1 MQNEVNQ
8 VRSWA
13 EVSSSDKF
21 LSLSLENQE
30 RARELY
36 YQDNVAPRVPKGM
49 EQRARALFDQDT
61 LAVNDQHALDNED
74 YSYDADAVDSPA
86 QGGIEAMDFVKEAGG
101 GALTGTGAMIS
112 GAGDLVRPNPQERAP
127 VETPNGEFT
136 PLSARI
142 GSLTDPVTNAIAN
155 AIDAPARAVG
165 EWLSGKGKAISDS
178 KTDAAKE
185 ALKASTPTGDIDS
198 PSTWSMGEDPSVA
211 GYGLHLANLAGQFG
225 PQAGAM
231 IATKGRSIQTPAMM
245 GIGGL
250 QAGGSAGD
258 EVEQRITE
266 TLDAD
271 LQASS
276 GLYQKLR
283 QTMPEQEA
291 RKSLIETARSAA
303 FDGAAPVGALGGL
316 ATQVALGP
324 LQRSIGGSVGRKLA
338 AGTLIEAPLEGL
350 QEVAETTEARRSTNK
365 SIEEDRSLTEGTFGD
380 FALGALGGTGFSV
393 AGTALS
399 GKDASSQASADEVS
413 QEPESTF
420 ENTPAPLAIEGPGL
434 QGLPQPGQ
442 VFYGDSQGGMQDIG
456 PIKSVDGVMQ
466 PTPQSQQWVNPNNR
480 TDAQASLIGG
490 EGMEAQTPRGAPA
503 GLQGQ
508 FIPSQEQQSMT
519 PPAKM
524 GLMLDGNIERL
535 GLPEPEAFVVDSEGN
550 TQRGATAPQVF
561 NEPPMK
567 GGAGMDQQ
575 APTAPPKQQKSAP
588 KAMPDEKSPQERAQY
603 SWDSMNTFERNAAA
617 ANILGARG
625 VLAKNTATKAWNKLS
640 SEQQAKLVTGLESQQ
655 GKRWID
661 PNQKVTDQTGPVL
674 QNRDRTSQDSI
685 NQMRS
690 ISNNPDYSRLKTSG
704 FLSDGAPVVVDEN
717 IQIPVSQVGVTDTA
731 SAGSERFNVQYA
743 VVEADQL
750 MTSNSIDGTT
760 NAEYQTGAAG
770 KARAIAGNGRITGLQ
785 SAWAKGNASQ
795 YKADMAVDRMHG
807 IAPAVI
813 EGMRNPILV
822 RLLPQDQVTDNIGDL
837 SNRDEKGR
845 LSPVEQAKTDMGRI
859 DLDSLKFTAEGA
871 IGGEAIHQFR
881 MAQPAA
887 ERVSEAEARKRLTSA
902 IFQKAYGND
911 QLTEIQSGESDDAKS
926 IMSALAQAAPSMSRL
941 EGAGEFDVRPL
952 VTQAGIAAVNAA
964 RRGTKLADYVQQS
977 EMGIDP
983 MVYPILEMMLN
994 DNGNIRSSKY
1004 IGEQLTNM
1012 AKLAYD
1018 EANSPSSDMFG
1029 EKPKRTA
1036 EQVIQDALTGVQG
1049 YGQINDGRGQESL
1062 GQPGRSEPDAQMVE
1076 GPEGGRERPADTRQ
1090 TAPAQQEPAR
1100 KQPETEV
1107 TEKPIN
1113 LESTETSVRVYG
1125 DVDTIRQRLRA
1136 EGINFSGAEIDG
1148 GLSFGKK
1155 LESKI
1160 KAVFSEDLDQEAM
1173 TDMADDTPIEMVQAE
1188 AVAPW
1193 GDRSFTLYVDEEYG
1207 PPPPHTKAYEAAKS
1221 APKGSVTHGLTVRP
1235 SGKQWHNLYLSHGNG
1250 DFSSVSVGK
1259 DMPSNTAE
1267 LIEQGF
1273 SDYDNKQKK
1282 QANALEEKNAISAKE
1297 VAIAKENNL
1306 VLGRELGTIIPN
1318 TGKQFKSAKI
1328 IADHGDGTFTLRG
1341 VQGNKQAEL
1350 RGLSASSIVRAMDR
1364 QNLQS
1369 GAKSE
1374 GSTPETWRKNYLLAK
1389 KRATELGLDPKEHGK
1404 LPGLVKAIDAAI
1416 AEKAKPEAPALDL
1429 AQQTEET
1436 LAAEAERLEQL
1447 QKEEAAQKAK
1457 QKAAESKA
1465 RERDADKARAD
1476 EVVDD
1481 FQLGQQAEE
1490 VMSGMGDIFATESKP
1505 ADKGIAAQ
1513 DNDSQVTVVD
1523 DQYNPNPTEAQ
1534 KQAGNYKKAH
1544 VKFQGLD
1551 ITIENPVGSERSGVD
1566 PDGNA
1571 WSNTIKHD
1579 YGYIK
1584 RTTGADGDHVDVFIG
1599 KDTDSDKVFVID
1611 QPHKN
1616 GKFDEHKVM
1625 LGFKGRV
1632 QAVAAYKGNY
1642 QKGWKVGP
1650 ITEMTVGEFK
1660 QWLSNGDTTKP
1671 VETVAK
1677 PAAEQAKPNQAVED
1691 YGEKM
1696 AGAIKDQPK
1705 TSLSE
1710 NLTDEDI
1717 ASQALSKIW
1726 PAKEVMESDDDFIA
1740 AFAYVARSRIPA
1752 KPRVK
1757 YKIDRWVKSVQG
1769 SRRFAQSAATGKI
1782 TIESLSSAA
1791 TIANSGLEEY
1801 ANKVKLLMQIDRK
1814 DWGRIGDIH
1823 DYSKAYRFDDEGN
1836 KQPSPHISVNIDGVI
1851 TKIDGATT
1859 IEETFSKVKKA
1870 VSKDSKVASENDPR
1884 QFEIRTVRSTGDIFI
1899 NRKGDKEY
1907 RELKSF
1913 KKGELAAARDFV
1925 RNNTDDL
1932 AAEWEAVKERDN
1944 VSKADV
1950 RGDTN
1955 AERAGKDY
1963 RNGKDV
1969 TSEEFGETFGFRGVE
1984 FGNWVSQGKGQA
1996 DRQGMLNA
2004 AYDALLDLAS
2014 IVGVPPKAISLN
2026 GSLGIAFGSRGKG
2039 KASAHYE
2046 TDNIVINLT
2055 KTKGA
2060 GSLAH
2065 EWFHA
2070 LDNYF
2075 SRSRGVTPFDGNNAA
2090 YNKAN
2095 YITYKPEPMMA
2106 LKTSLNK
2113 KGIRPY
2119 LITKAEYDRRVERG
2133 VNFDAADWTPDTN
2146 HPAGVRPK
2154 VEKAFAG
2161 LVNELDKS
2169 PMLARAEKIDKGKV
2183 DGYWSS
2189 IIERAARS
2197 FESYVIQRLEDQG
2210 ISNQYLANVV
2220 TLENFKR
2227 DEGRYPYLTNEEL
2240 KPVAEKFDTLFSTI
2254 ESRET
2259 DSGVQLYKTDSKNN
2273 AAGIKAEAI
2282 TDALASTPELAGVK
2296 VVQSFEDLPARARK
2310 QAEIDGV
2317 NPGDLNGIYVNGTS
2331 YVVADN
2337 HATVTEAVR
2346 TAVHEEVGHLGIRGL
2361 LGDKLTPTMER
2372 IYSSMAAT
2380 ASGRK
2385 LIKDIRADYGHLR
2398 DKDQRQAV
2406 AEELIAHLI
2415 ETGDKPTLVQR
2426 FVSKVRELLRTM
2438 FPQVKWTNLDV
2449 LALGEQSRAWLRRGM
2464 DAEKAGTRYSAKASD
2479 KPQTK
2484 TAAFK
2489 KWFGNS
2495 KVVDANGDPK
2505 VLYHGTASDISEFKG
2520 MVWGSENADLAN
2532 DYAFLRGQE
2541 TEAGEVIMPLYMSA
2555 QAPFDSD
2562 LGLSRYVTA
2571 AEFFN
2576 AMVEQAQDQ
2585 GRSMSQADIARL
2597 SDLLDV
2603 VDKASK
2609 REESGPDYRRHSFW
2623 NYPSMSFG
2631 DDGAKAIQDALKLTG
2646 FDSIKMIED
2655 GQVTY
2660 GAFKSEQVKSTTG
2673 NNGDFDGTNPDI
2685 RYSLK
2690 SKKNKHTSESF
2701 SDLTDKQKAALNKI
2715 APLTTQQKAAEW
2727 FRDKTDRALLKI
2739 RQGLV
2744 DRFAALREL
2753 DEAAFGEDIL
2763 NTDITSSSWV
2773 LARMSSAASGA
2784 LHAMLNNGRIYLDQ
2798 KQKVID
2804 IQDGDALGLGAT
2816 LARLGSPAEIE
2827 RFMGWIA
2834 GNRSARLAAEGR
2846 ENLFNADDIDALKTL
2861 NNGKT
2866 DSGKTRKALYD
2877 DVFKE
2882 FQQYRDDILAI
2893 AEQTGIITAE
2903 NRALWRDEFYVPFYR
2918 VMDEEAKVGG
2928 PGGTKGLTRQ
2938 EAYKKLKGGK
2948 QNLNDLLQNTMLNF
2962 NHLLTASLKNQAAAQ
2977 ALSNAEQI
2985 GVAEKTTEAARD
2997 KKASTFVLVDGKQ
3010 QWYNIDDP
3018 LVFEALSMISDGGLN
3033 TSAVKVMSFFKRTF
3047 TNMTTITPQFIIANL
3062 LRDSMQATATSPVSK
3077 NFLKNIVTGGKDWT
3091 DGKKRARMMA
3101 TGGAF
3106 SFGHIYNNDPHEMK
3120 AHLTRNL
3127 TSAQLLSSTKLIP
3140 TALRAGWDAWN
3151 SAASAAENSNRAA
3164 IFSQNEQSKGKLA
3177 AAFEARD
3184 LMDFS
3189 MNGAWPAVRF
3199 LIRVVPF
3206 LNARLQGLDKLYRS
3220 GVKPSLLTA
3229 FGKGNATDKQAAK
3242 RFLAVVG
3249 ALSAA
3254 SMALMMVNNDD
3265 EEYRKLEEWQKDT
3278 YWFVRFGSKAYF
3290 IPKPFEVGV
3299 IATIAERLMQQGIDD
3314 KATGELF
3321 RKRMGHALT
3330 QTFSFSPVP
3339 HAFQPILDVYS
3350 NMDAFT
3356 ERPIESMG
3364 MDRLSKG
3371 LRSRPDTTAPAKAL
3385 SAVSRSLGDDFPLA
3399 VSPVQA
3405 DHLIAGYLGQVGAWG
3420 AGLVDTMWRTAKG
3433 ETQPARHWHE
3443 YQPIRRFY
3451 KDLDTPNAY
3460 TRYSTLFYEGLRE
3473 SSKAYADVSELQK
3486 LGREDQAREA
3496 IESKRDILSMRTS
3509 LNKAQRQL
3517 SKINNRIGMVRIGGM
3532 DADEKRREIDRLN
3545 VIKSR
3550 ITEAAGKQIEDMK
3563 AKR

>member
-1 MQNEVNQ
+1 MQNESKS
-8 VRSWA
+8 VRTWS
-13 EVSSSDKF
+13 EVAGSEQFRALGPDH
-21 LSLSLENQE
+21 QE

-61 LAVNDQHALDNED
+61 LGSSQQSSLDDENYD
-74 YSYDADAVDSPA
+74 YSAGVVDFPA
-86 QGGIEAMDFVKEAGG
+86 QGGIEAMDFAKEAGG

-112 GAGDLVRPNPQERAP
+112 GAGDLVRPSPQERTPA
-127 VETPNGEFT
+127 ETPNGEFT

-338 AGTLIEAPLEGL
+338 AGTLIEAPLEGV

-365 SIEEDRSLTEGTFGD
+365 SIEENRSLTEGTFGD
-380 FALGALGGTGFSV
+380 FALGALGGAGFSV

-399 GKDASSQASADEVS
+399 GKDANPQTAVDE
-413 QEPESTF
+413 QDATF
-420 ENTPAPLAIEGPGL
+420 ENTPAPLAIDGPGL

-519 PPAKM
+519 PPANM

-550 TQRGATAPQVF
+550 TQRGATSPQVF

-603 SWDSMNTFERNAAA
+603 SWDSMNTFERNKAAQDTLGYSDADMTEAAA
-617 ANILGARG
+617 
-625 VLAKNTATKAWNKLS
+625 KAWDQLAEQDQQKLADAMDQDS
-640 SEQQAKLVTGLESQQ
+640 GQ
-655 GKRWID
+655 RWD
-661 PNQKVTDQTGPVL
+661 APNQKISDKDRPVL
-674 QNRDRTSQDSI
+674 QNRDRSTDASITQMQDI
-685 NQMRS
+685 K
-690 ISNNPDYSRLKTSG
+690 NNPDYDRLSVSRDFG
-704 FLSDGAPVVVDEN
+704 NGAPVVEPGADFPAT
-717 IQIPVSQVGVTDTA
+717 QLGR
-731 SAGSERFNVQYA
+731 SERTTTSTGRKIPVQYA

-750 MTSNSIDGTT
+750 LPSNDALGNSIP
-760 NAEYQTGAAG
+760 EYANGVEG
-770 KARAIAGNGRITGLQ
+770 KSRAIAGNGRVAGITA
-785 SAWAKGNASQ
+785 AWKSSKPVKAEA
-795 YKADMAVDRMHG
+795 YKKQMIEDTQHG
-807 IAPAVI
+807 IDPKVI
-813 EGMRNPILV
+813 RAMKQPVLV
-822 RLLPQDQVTDNIGDL
+822 RIMPLSEVSNNIGDE
-837 SNRDEKGR
+837 SNVSGQAG
-845 LSPVEQAKTDMGRI
+845 LSPTEQANTDMRRI
-859 DLDSLKFTAEGA
+859 DLAELSLTEDNELSENTVLDFIKGMPKSELGTLLTKSG
-871 IGGEAIHQFR
+871 R
-881 MAQPAA
+881 PTPAA
-887 ERVSEAEARKRLTSA
+887 YARAEAAL
-902 IFQKAYGND
+902 FQQAYQNEA
-911 QLTEIQSGESDDAKS
+911 LTENLVDLKGDAKF
-926 IMSALAQAAPSMSRL
+926 IMNALMRAAPAMAKL
-941 EGAGEFDVRPL
+941 EGAGIYDIRPL
-952 VTQAGIAAVNAA
+952 VSEAAEVAVNA
-964 RRGTKLADYVQQS
+964 RRQGIKLS
-977 EMGIDP
+977 EFIKMGDFGRNP
-983 MVYPILEMMLN
+983 QVMPILEMMIES
-994 DNGNIRSSKY
+994 GQRTTA
-1004 IGEQLTNM
+1004 IGDKLINLAQM
-1012 AKLAYD
+1012 AYT
-1018 EANSPSSDMFG
+1018 EANKAGQDMFG
-1029 EKPKRTA
+1029 EVDKQSP
-1036 EQVIQDALTGVQG
+1036 EALMKKAF
-1049 YGQINDGRGQESL
+1049 DGEKAN
-1062 GQPGRSEPDAQMVE
+1062 AQ
-1076 GPEGGRERPADTRQ
+1076 
-1090 TAPAQQEPAR
+1090 
-1100 KQPETEV
+1100 
-1107 TEKPIN
+1107 
-1113 LESTETSVRVYG
+1113 
-1125 DVDTIRQRLRA
+1125 
-1136 EGINFSGAEIDG
+1136 EIDG
-1148 GLSFGKK
+1148 TPETLGDDGRSRPDASNAEGR
-1155 LESKI
+1155 
-1160 KAVFSEDLDQEAM
+1160 A
-1173 TDMADDTPIEMVQAE
+1173 ADGEGQSDSGAVQADQPAKPE
-1188 AVAPW
+1188 AEQAKVKPW
-1193 GDRSFTLYVDEEYG
+1193 GDRSFTLNMDDEYG
-1207 PPPPHTKAYEAAKS
+1207 PALPHREAYEAAKS
-1221 APKGSVTHGLTVRP
+1221 APSGSVTHGLTVRP
-1235 SGKQWHNLYLSHGNG
+1235 SGKQWHNLYLSHDGG
-1250 DFSSVSVGK
+1250 DFSSISVGK
-1259 DMPSNTAE
+1259 DMPSNVAD

-1273 SDYDNKQKK
+1273 SDYDKKQKK
-1282 QANALEEKNAISAKE
+1282 QEQATKDKDAVSAKE
-1297 VAIAKENNL
+1297 AAIAKENNL

-1328 IADHGDGTFTLRG
+1328 ITDHGDGTFTLRG

-1350 RGLSASSIVRAMDR
+1350 RGLSASSIVRAVDR
-1364 QNLQS
+1364 YNLNA
-1369 GAKSE
+1369 GTESE
-1374 GSTPETWRKNYLLAK
+1374 AWRKNYLLAK

-1404 LPGLVKAIDAAI
+1404 LPGLVKAIDAFNAEPVASQPNQPGKYRKLDSEGAVTDGAGI
-1416 AEKAKPEAPALDL
+1416 KKGEQFLTSSGRLTTPYPSKVAEKHSAEWLIDNATQEAESRGDDFNASIFKNTTTLKNGTLTDSDRESMNEYLFGQQPEVLRKTLKDIESSAPALDL

-1457 QKAAESKA
+1457 QKDSESKA

-1481 FQLGQQAEE
+1481 FQLGQPAEE
-1490 VMSGMGDIFATESKP
+1490 VMSGMGDIFDTQQTEVKPSKADADPEAGLEQDAPIPAGDWRTQIGGNNFRNNKDGITVRKDDRVIHIRGANSISASKKALELATQDIRELHHAAAKENPSDPFSEATIWLDGNGDMIRKKGTKKIIGALAGVLKQSPVKTDASKKSEAKPKDDKKADKARTELSTEAKEYAAVLRRNANDFNGIYKGASLKPVAIDFAEHAIENGNRMTDAELQGLADKHSVPLDIIRQLSSNHFTYEGLAFAVEQKIPEARALRSEAREIKANKKAVQTKP
-1505 ADKGIAAQ
+1505 AEAIEDFGEKIGGARKDAWNGFKDDLNKI
-1513 DNDSQVTVVD
+1513 SD
-1523 DQYNPNPTEAQ
+1523 DQ
-1534 KQAGNYKKAH
+1534 
-1544 VKFQGLD
+1544 
-1551 ITIENPVGSERSGVD
+1551 
-1566 PDGNA
+1566 
-1571 WSNTIKHD
+1571 
-1579 YGYIK
+1579 
-1584 RTTGADGDHVDVFIG
+1584 
-1599 KDTDSDKVFVID
+1599 
-1611 QPHKN
+1611 
-1616 GKFDEHKVM
+1616 
-1625 LGFKGRV
+1625 
-1632 QAVAAYKGNY
+1632 
-1642 QKGWKVGP
+1642 
-1650 ITEMTVGEFK
+1650 
-1660 QWLSNGDTTKP
+1660 
-1671 VETVAK
+1671 
-1677 PAAEQAKPNQAVED
+1677 
-1691 YGEKM
+1691 
-1696 AGAIKDQPK
+1696 
-1705 TSLSE
+1705 
-1710 NLTDEDI
+1710 I
-1717 ASQALSKIW
+1717 ASQSLSKIW
-1726 PAKEVMESDDDFIA
+1726 PEPNYSAMIESGESPIT
-1740 AFAYVARSRIPA
+1740 VALIRALREEITS

-1757 YKIDRWVKSVQG
+1757 YKLTRWAESVREARSTANALLDGTLAADQFLSELRKSG
-1769 SRRFAQSAATGKI
+1769 TTLEGFAGRVELYSLVGHEKSLAKIYFAKHRYSLYRGEKDVTLWVVENNNTSGTFGGWPSQIATGK
-1782 TIESLSSAA
+1782 TKEQAIEAF
-1791 TIANSGLEEY
+1791 
-1801 ANKVKLLMQIDRK
+1801 K
-1814 DWGRIGDIH
+1814 
-1823 DYSKAYRFDDEGN
+1823 KAYSDMPE
-1836 KQPSPHISVNIDGVI
+1836 
-1851 TKIDGATT
+1851 
-1859 IEETFSKVKKA
+1859 
-1870 VSKDSKVASENDPR
+1870 
-1884 QFEIRTVRSTGDIFI
+1884 
-1899 NRKGDKEY
+1899 KGDKKAKQSFDIWSERGREGYLVGKKIGRHYAEFAGPFKTTKEAREYVINSEKELTDKLEKY
-1907 RELKSF
+1907 REIPSERRDTERPRIGEDHR
-1913 KKGELAAARDFV
+1913 KGQDV
-1925 RNNTDDL
+1925 SPDL
-1932 AAEWEAVKERDN
+1932 FAEE
-1944 VSKADV
+1944 
-1950 RGDTN
+1950 
-1955 AERAGKDY
+1955 
-1963 RNGKDV
+1963 
-1969 TSEEFGETFGFRGVE
+1969 FGFRGVE
-1984 FGNWVSQGKGQA
+1984 FGNWVEQGRRQA
-1996 DRQGMLNA
+1996 DLNH
-2004 AYDALLDLAS
+2004 AYDALMDMAAVLD
-2014 IVGVPPKAISLN
+2014 VPAKAISLN
-2026 GSLGIAFGSRGKG
+2026 GALSLAFGARGKG
-2039 KASAHYE
+2039 GKDAAKAHYE
-2046 TDNIVINLT
+2046 PGKVVINLSKRT
-2055 KTKGA
+2055 GA
-2060 GSLAH
+2060 GSLGH
-2065 EWFHA
+2065 EWWHA

-2075 SRSRGVTPFDGNNAA
+2075 SRERDSRTDYMTTERDVNLSSRSSNYHYADKRVRKEMVDAFGEVVKRINETALEARSRMLD
-2090 YNKAN
+2090 NK
-2095 YITYKPEPMMA
+2095 
-2106 LKTSLNK
+2106 
-2113 KGIRPY
+2113 R
-2119 LITKAEYDRRVERG
+2119 TKEY
-2133 VNFDAADWTPDTN
+2133 WTTT
-2146 HPAGVRPK
+2146 
-2154 VEKAFAG
+2154 E
-2161 LVNELDKS
+2161 EMS
-2169 PMLARAEKIDKGKV
+2169 ARA
-2183 DGYWSS
+2183 
-2189 IIERAARS
+2189 
-2197 FESYVIQRLEDQG
+2197 FESYL
-2210 ISNQYLANVV
+2210 ISKLQDNNAHNDYLANIV
-2220 TLENFKR
+2220 
-2227 DEGRYPYLTNEEL
+2227 DESTWEAAEALGFEMDGSYPYPTAGEI
-2240 KPVAEKFDTLFSTI
+2240 PAIRAGFDHFFNTI

-2259 DSGVQLYKTDSKNN
+2259 DSGVQLYKTSSKEG
-2273 AAGIKAEAI
+2273 ATGVEAQAI
-2282 TDALASTPELAGVK
+2282 TDAIANMPELAGVK
-2296 VVQSFEDLPARARK
+2296 VVQSFEDLPARALK

-2337 HATVTEAVR
+2337 HATVAEAVR

-2406 AEELIAHLI
+2406 AEELIAHLL

-2426 FVSKVRELLRTM
+2426 FVSKVRELLRAM

-2464 DAEKAGTRYSAKASD
+2464 
-2479 KPQTK
+2479 
-2484 TAAFK
+2484 
-2489 KWFGNS
+2489 
-2495 KVVDANGDPK
+2495 
-2505 VLYHGTASDISEFKG
+2505 
-2520 MVWGSENADLAN
+2520 
-2532 DYAFLRGQE
+2532 
-2541 TEAGEVIMPLYMSA
+2541 
-2555 QAPFDSD
+2555 
-2562 LGLSRYVTA
+2562 
-2571 AEFFN
+2571 
-2576 AMVEQAQDQ
+2576 
-2585 GRSMSQADIARL
+2585 
-2597 SDLLDV
+2597 
-2603 VDKASK
+2603 
-2609 REESGPDYRRHSFW
+2609 
-2623 NYPSMSFG
+2623 
-2631 DDGAKAIQDALKLTG
+2631 
-2646 FDSIKMIED
+2646 
-2655 GQVTY
+2655 
-2660 GAFKSEQVKSTTG
+2660 KSEKSEKSSAG

-2701 SDLTDKQKAALNKI
+2701 NDLTDKQKAALNKI

-2753 DEAAFGEDIL
+2753 DEAAHGEDIL
-2763 NTDITSSSWV
+2763 NTDITNSSWV

-2846 ENLFNADDIDALKTL
+2846 ENLFSADDIDALKTL

-2882 FQQYRDDILAI
+2882 FQQYRDDVLAI

-2918 VMDEEAKVGG
+2918 VMDEDAKAGG

-3018 LVFEALSMISDGGLN
+3018 MVFEALSMIGDGGLN

-3062 LRDSMQATATSPVSK
+3062 LRDSMQATATSPVSM
-3077 NFLKNIVTGGKDWT
+3077 NFMKNILTGGKDWS

-3120 AHLTRNL
+3120 AHLTRDL
-3127 TSAQLLSSTKLIP
+3127 KSAQLLSSTKLIP
-3140 TALRAGWDAWN
+3140 EALKAGWDAWN
-3151 SAASAAENSNRAA
+3151 AAANAAENANRAA
-3164 IFSQNEQSKGKLA
+3164 IFSQNEKSKGKLA

-3189 MNGAWPAVRF
+3189 MHGAWPAVRF
-3199 LIRVVPF
+3199 LIRVIPF
-3206 LNARLQGLDKLYRS
+3206 LNARLQGLDKLHRS
-3220 GVKPSLLTA
+3220 GVKPTLLTA
-3229 FGKGNATDKQAAK
+3229 FGKGNASDKQAMK
-3242 RFLAVVG
+3242 RFITVVG
-3249 ALSAA
+3249 AISAA
-3254 SMALMMVNNDD
+3254 SMALMLVNNDD

-3278 YWFVRFGSKAYF
+3278 YWFVRFGGKAFF

-3299 IATIAERLMQQGIDD
+3299 IATMAERLLQQGIDD

-3321 RKRMGHALT
+3321 KQRLGHAIT
-3330 QTFSFSPVP
+3330 QTFAFSVVP
-3339 HAFQPILDVYS
+3339 HALQPVLDIYS

-3356 ERPIESMG
+3356 DRPIESMG

-3371 LRSRPDTTAPAKAL
+3371 LRARADTTAPAHAL
-3385 SAVSRSLGDDFPLA
+3385 SSATRVFGDDFPLA

-3405 DHLIAGYLGQVGAWG
+3405 DHLIKGYLGQVGAWG

-3473 SSKAYADVSELQK
+3473 SGKVYADVMELQK
-3486 LGREDQAREA
+3486 LGKEDQMRET
-3496 IESKRDILSMRTS
+3496 INKNRDMLGMRKN
-3509 LNKAQRQL
+3509 LNRAQRDL
-3517 SKINNRIGMVRIGGM
+3517 SKINARIGMIRIGGL
-3532 DADEKRREIDRLN
+3532 DAEEKRREIDRLT

-3550 ITEAAGKQIEDMK
+3550 ITEAAGKQVEAMK
-3563 AKR
+3563 AAR

>member
-13 EVSSSDKF
+13 EVSGSDKF

-86 QGGIEAMDFVKEAGG
+86 QGGIKAMDFAKEAGG

-112 GAGDLVRPNPQERAP
+112 GIGDLVRPNPQERTP
-127 VETPNGEFT
+127 VETPKGEFT

-266 TLDAD
+266 TPDAD

-324 LQRSIGGSVGRKLA
+324 LQRSIGGSVGRKIA

-380 FALGALGGTGFSV
+380 FALGALGGAGFSV

-434 QGLPQPGQ
+434 QGLPQPDQ
-442 VFYGDSQGGMQDIG
+442 VFYGDSQGNMQDIG
-456 PIKSVDGVMQ
+456 PIKNVDGVMQ
-466 PTPQSQQWVNPNNR
+466 PSPQSLQWVNPSNR
-480 TDAQASLIGG
+480 TDATASLIGG

-519 PPAKM
+519 PPANM

-655 GKRWID
+655 GKRWTD
-661 PNQKVTDQTGPVL
+661 PNQRVADQSGPVL
-674 QNRDRTSQDSI
+674 QNRDRTSGKALE
-685 NQMRS
+685 QMRD
-690 ISNNPDYSRLKTSG
+690 ISNKPDYMRLGYSRDFG
-704 FLSDGAPVVVDEN
+704 NGAPVIEEGLKLPSS
-717 IQIPVSQVGVTDTA
+717 QLGKQEQMTTSQGRRIPA
-731 SAGSERFNVQYA
+731 QYA
-743 VVEADQL
+743 VIESDQL
-750 MTSNSIDGTT
+750 LPSNQSDGTVNT
-760 NAEYQTGAAG
+760 TYATGEEG
-770 KARAIAGNGRITGLQ
+770 KSRAIAGNGRVAGLQ
-785 SAWAKGNASQ
+785 AAWRKGNADT
-795 YKADMAVDRMHG
+795 YKTDMIEDAGAHG
-807 IAPAVI
+807 IDGAVI
-813 EGMRNPILV
+813 QKMKQPVLV
-822 RLLPQDQVTDNIGDL
+822 RVMPRSEITQNIGDE
-837 SNRDEKGR
+837 SNRSGQLDLNK
-845 LSPVEQAKTDMGRI
+845 LEQAKTDMRHLNLLDLKYGANGQITPETVMQFIQSMPSNENLMI
-859 DLDSLKFTAEGA
+859 D
-871 IGGEAIHQFR
+871 GEIS
-881 MAQPAA
+881 
-887 ERVSEAEARKRLTSA
+887 SEATDRLETA
-902 IFQKAYGND
+902 VFHKAYDND
-911 QLTEIQSGESDDAKS
+911 KLTVMQSQKDDESKS
-926 IMSALAQAAPSMSRL
+926 IIAALLQAAPHMIKL
-941 EGAGEFDVRPL
+941 EGAGEVYDIRPL
-952 VTQAGIAAVNAA
+952 IIEAAMSAINA
-964 RRGTKLADYVQQS
+964 RRRGIRLSEYVKQA
-977 EMGIDP
+977 EMGISP
-983 MVYPILEMMLN
+983 EAYPIMEMMLN
-994 DNGNIRSSKY
+994 DKGAIRSGKY
-1004 IGEQLTNM
+1004 IGEQFINM
-1012 AKLAYD
+1012 VDTAFN
-1018 EANSPSSDMFG
+1018 EADKPSTDMYG
-1029 EKPKRTA
+1029 DVPKRTQEQTIKDSLTEVEGHGQLNATGSEKTMGQQGGPESTAQVDEWQSGRPGRPTDTEQAAPTQPEA
-1036 EQVIQDALTGVQG
+1036 EQAKV
-1049 YGQINDGRGQESL
+1049 
-1062 GQPGRSEPDAQMVE
+1062 
-1076 GPEGGRERPADTRQ
+1076 
-1090 TAPAQQEPAR
+1090 
-1100 KQPETEV
+1100 K
-1107 TEKPIN
+1107 
-1113 LESTETSVRVYG
+1113 
-1125 DVDTIRQRLRA
+1125 
-1136 EGINFSGAEIDG
+1136 
-1148 GLSFGKK
+1148 
-1155 LESKI
+1155 
-1160 KAVFSEDLDQEAM
+1160 
-1173 TDMADDTPIEMVQAE
+1173 
-1188 AVAPW
+1188 PW
-1193 GDRSFTLYVDEEYG
+1193 GDRSFTLNMDDEYG
-1207 PPPPHTKAYEAAKS
+1207 PALPHREAYEAAKS
-1221 APKGSVTHGLTVRP
+1221 APSGSVTHGLTVRP
-1235 SGKQWHNLYLSHGNG
+1235 SGKQWHNLYLSHDGG
-1250 DFSSVSVGK
+1250 DFSSISVGK
-1259 DMPSNTAE
+1259 DMPSNVAE

-1273 SDYDNKQKK
+1273 SDYDKKQKK
-1282 QANALEEKNAISAKE
+1282 QEQAAKGKDAVSAKE
-1297 VAIAKENNL
+1297 AAIAKENNL

-1328 IADHGDGTFTLRG
+1328 ITDHGDGTFTLRG
-1341 VQGNKQAEL
+1341 VQGNKQAQL
-1350 RGLSASSIVRAMDR
+1350 SGLSASSIVRAMDR
-1364 QNLQS
+1364 HNLNA
-1369 GAKSE
+1369 GAESE
-1374 GSTPETWRKNYLLAK
+1374 AWRSNYLRAAKIARDLGINPKQHKKLA
-1389 KRATELGLDPKEHGK
+1389 D
-1404 LPGLVKAIDAAI
+1404 LVAAIDAFN
-1416 AEKAKPEAPALDL
+1416 AEPVAQQGSQAPTLDL
-1429 AQQTEET
+1429 TQQTEET

-1457 QKAAESKA
+1457 QKAAESKQ

-1481 FQLGQQAEE
+1481 FQLGQPAEDA
-1490 VMSGMGDIFATESKP
+1490 MSGMDDIFATESKR

-1513 DNDSQVTVVD
+1513 DNDNQVTVVD
-1523 DQYNPNPTEAQ
+1523 NQYNPNPTEAQ

-1566 PDGNA
+1566 PDGNT

-1616 GKFDEHKVM
+1616 GKFDEHKIM
-1625 LGFKGRV
+1625 LGFKGRA

-1650 ITEMTVGEFK
+1650 VTEMTVGDFK
-1660 QWLSNGDTTKP
+1660 QWLNNGDTTKP
-1671 VETVAK
+1671 VE
-1677 PAAEQAKPNQAVED
+1677 AAEKPVASQAKPEQAIED
-1691 YGEKM
+1691 FGEKM

-1710 NLTDEDI
+1710 NLTDDDI
-1717 ASQALSKIW
+1717 ASQPLSKIW

-1769 SRRFAQSAATGKI
+1769 SRRFAQSAATGRI
-1782 TIESLSSAA
+1782 TIESLDRAA
-1791 TIANSGLEEY
+1791 TRAESGLEEY

-1823 DYSKAYRFDDEGN
+1823 DYSKAYRFDDEGS
-1836 KQPSPHISVNIDGVI
+1836 KQPSPHISVSIDGVI
-1851 TKIDGATT
+1851 RKFEGATT
-1859 IEETFSKVKKA
+1859 IEETFSEVKKA
-1870 VSKDSKVASENDPR
+1870 ISKEQKAGPASDSS
-1884 QFEIRTVRSTGDIFI
+1884 QFEIRTVRSTGEIFI

-1907 RELKSF
+1907 RALKSF
-1913 KKGELAAARDFV
+1913 KKGEIASARDFV
-1925 RNNTDDL
+1925 RNNSDDL
-1932 AAEWEAVKERDN
+1932 AAAWEAVKERDN
-1944 VSKADV
+1944 VSKTDV
-1950 RGDTN
+1950 RGDENRGRTGTN
-1955 AERAGKDY
+1955 Y
-1963 RNGKDV
+1963 RDGKDV
-1969 TSEEFGETFGFRGVE
+1969 TSEEFGKTFGFRGVE

-2046 TDNIVINLT
+2046 TNNIVINLT

-2075 SRSRGVTPFDGNNAA
+2075 SRIRGVTPFNGDNAA

-2106 LKTSLNK
+2106 LKSSLNK
-2113 KGIRPY
+2113 TGIRPY
-2119 LITKAEYDRRVERG
+2119 LITKAGYDRRVERG
-2133 VNFDAADWTPDTN
+2133 VNFDPADWTVDTT
-2146 HPAGVRPK
+2146 HPAGVRPE
-2154 VEKAFAG
+2154 VEKAFAD

-2169 PMLARAEKIDKGKV
+2169 PMLDRAEKIDKGKTN
-2183 DGYWSS
+2183 GYWSS

-2197 FESYVIQRLEDQG
+2197 FESYVIAKLEQQG
-2210 ISNQYLANVV
+2210 HSNDYLANVV
-2220 TLENFKR
+2220 PIANFKR
-2227 DEGRYPYLTNEEL
+2227 DEGRYPYLTPEEL
-2240 KPVAEKFDTLFSTI
+2240 KPVAEKFDTLFNTI

-2259 DSGVQLYKTDSKNN
+2259 DSGVQLYSIKKGRNSKQAESVKELSDKWTEKGLKVKIRESKNGLITLDSVVVPTDMQGQ
-2273 AAGIKAEAI
+2273 GIGTEFMQDLTGYADAKGAQLALTPSTDFGGSSVARLKKFYNGFGFVENKGSEKDYEISESMYRDPESTDTKYKKQPDQQVAPTVKAKDI
-2282 TDALASTPELAGVK
+2282 TTVLASTPELAGVK

-2317 NPGDLNGIYVNGTS
+2317 DSGDLNGIYVDGAS

-2337 HATVTEAVR
+2337 HATVAEAVR

-2380 ASGRK
+2380 AAGRK
-2385 LIKDIRADYGHLR
+2385 LIKDIRADYSHLR

-2406 AEELIAHLI
+2406 AEELVAHLL
-2415 ETGDKPTLVQR
+2415 ETGDKPSLVQR
-2426 FVSKVRELLRTM
+2426 FVSKVRQLLRTM

-2449 LALGEQSRAWLRRGM
+2449 LALGEQSRNWLRSGAQRTEGG
-2464 DAEKAGTRYSAKASD
+2464 KSSA
-2479 KPQTK
+2479 
-2484 TAAFK
+2484 
-2489 KWFGNS
+2489 
-2495 KVVDANGDPK
+2495 
-2505 VLYHGTASDISEFKG
+2505 LY
-2520 MVWGSENADLAN
+2520 
-2532 DYAFLRGQE
+2532 
-2541 TEAGEVIMPLYMSA
+2541 
-2555 QAPFDSD
+2555 
-2562 LGLSRYVTA
+2562 
-2571 AEFFN
+2571 
-2576 AMVEQAQDQ
+2576 
-2585 GRSMSQADIARL
+2585 
-2597 SDLLDV
+2597 
-2603 VDKASK
+2603 
-2609 REESGPDYRRHSFW
+2609 
-2623 NYPSMSFG
+2623 
-2631 DDGAKAIQDALKLTG
+2631 
-2646 FDSIKMIED
+2646 SIK
-2655 GQVTY
+2655 G
-2660 GAFKSEQVKSTTG
+2660 
-2673 NNGDFDGTNPDI
+2673 
-2685 RYSLK
+2685 
-2690 SKKNKHTSESF
+2690 KKNKHTSESF

-2753 DEAAFGEDIL
+2753 DEAAHGEDIL
-2763 NTDITSSSWV
+2763 NTDITNSSWV

-2804 IQDGDALGLGAT
+2804 IQEGDSLGLGAT

-2846 ENLFNADDIDALKTL
+2846 ENLFSADDIDALKTL
-2861 NNGKT
+2861 NEGKT
-2866 DSGKTRKALYD
+2866 ESGKARKALYD

-2882 FQQYRDDILAI
+2882 FQQYRDDVLAI

-2918 VMDEEAKVGG
+2918 VMDEDAKAGG

-2977 ALSNAEQI
+2977 ALSNAEKV

-2997 KKASTFVLVDGKQ
+2997 KKASTFVLVDGQQ

-3018 LVFEALSMISDGGLN
+3018 LVFEALSMISDSGLN
-3033 TSAVKVMSFFKRTF
+3033 TATVKVMSAFKRAF
-3047 TNMTTITPQFIIANL
+3047 TNMTTITAQFIAANL
-3062 LRDSMQATATSPVSK
+3062 LRDSMQATATSPVSM
-3077 NFLKNIVTGGKDWT
+3077 NFVRNIVTGGKDWT

-3127 TSAQLLSSTKLIP
+3127 KSAQLLSSTKLIP
-3140 TALRAGWDAWN
+3140 EALKAGWGAWN
-3151 SAASAAENSNRAA
+3151 AVANAAENANRAA
-3164 IFSQNEQSKGKLA
+3164 IFAQNEKSKGKLA

-3199 LIRVVPF
+3199 LIRVIPF

-3220 GVKPSLLTA
+3220 GVKPTLLTA
-3229 FGKGNATDKQAAK
+3229 FGKGNASDKQAAK
-3242 RFLAVVG
+3242 RFLSVVG
-3249 ALSAA
+3249 AISAA
-3254 SMALMMVNNDD
+3254 SMALMLVNNDD

-3278 YWFVRFGSKAYF
+3278 YWFVRLGDKAFF

-3299 IATIAERLMQQGIDD
+3299 IATMAERMLQQGIDD

-3321 RKRMGHALT
+3321 KQRLGHALT
-3330 QTFSFSPVP
+3330 QTFAFSVVP

-3350 NMDAFT
+3350 NVDAFT
-3356 ERPIESMG
+3356 DRPIESMG
-3364 MDRLSKG
+3364 MERLSKG
-3371 LRSRPDTTAPAKAL
+3371 LRSRPDTTAPAKLL
-3385 SAVSRSLGDDFPLA
+3385 SAASRSLGDEFPLA

-3473 SSKAYADVSELQK
+3473 SGKVYADVMELQK
-3486 LGREDQAREA
+3486 LGKEDQMRET
-3496 IESKRDILSMRTS
+3496 INKNRDMLGMRKN
-3509 LNKAQRQL
+3509 LNRAQRDL
-3517 SKINNRIGMVRIGGM
+3517 SKINARIGMIRIGGL
-3532 DADEKRREIDRLN
+3532 DAEEKRREIDRLN